1 MEITP
6 GSSSLAVYTFQC
18 PTAKPMVVG
27 AGAVRMSVPIVPAQ
41 NIKQVTSADTLLKK
55 YICNNVPCI
64 VFINCTPCRWHLN
77 PWRRQQWSVPR
88 PSSASSC
95 RRPLSPRS
103 SPTSPTSRQPS
114 WHQLQEGGTWAMQL
128 CQHSMSRRL
137 VVISWLLF
145 FCFCFLVPPSP
156 ELLYMYVFH
165 LFSVVN
171 HIFCSCHNHHL
182 WHPPAA
188 PISQHLLLSR
198 RRPGCHSMGN
208 EKR

>member
-1 MEITP
+1 MN
-6 GSSSLAVYTFQC
+6 
-18 PTAKPMVVG
+18 G
-27 AGAVRMSVPIVPAQ
+27 AS
-41 NIKQVTSADTLLKK
+41 
-55 YICNNVPCI
+55 
-64 VFINCTPCRWHLN
+64 CRWHLN
-77 PWRRQQWSVPR
+77 PWRRQQWSAPPR

-95 RRPLSPRS
+95 RRPLSHRS
-103 SPTSPTSRQPS
+103 SPTSPTSRQLS

-128 CQHSMSRRL
+128 CQHSTSHRL
-137 VVISWLLF
+137 VLFSWLWFLFLF
-145 FCFCFLVPPSP
+145 FFGSP
-156 ELLYMYVFH
+156 ELFDMYVFH

-198 RRPGCHSMGN
+198 HRPGCHSMGN